1 KPILVTDDDGGGVD
15 HVYSDYD
22 DGEKWLRKKDIHGDI
37 NDMHKVITGRLLE
50 AQGYYSEVKRKVTE
64 NIGTKRKSI
73 IRCIREGKRI
83 LKKSWIIGYYI

>member
-1 KPILVTDDDGGGVD
+1 M
-15 HVYSDYD
+15 Y
-22 DGEKWLRKKDIHGDI
+22 
-37 NDMHKVITGRLLE
+37 KVITGRLLE

>member
-1 KPILVTDDDGGGVD
+1 M
-15 HVYSDYD
+15 Y
-22 DGEKWLRKKDIHGDI
+22 
-37 NDMHKVITGRLLE
+37 KVITGRLLE

-83 LKKSWIIGYYI
+83 LKKSWIIGYYILFLGIEMRDYKIDGTNAVNQLLTSP